1 MHVFVFCEK
10 NFVVSTKHGACLGPK
25 ILHPK
30 TSHQIFWHM
39 HGVLN
44 KIYLQNFL
52 HGITLLCSV
61 VVSVLENIWATICH
75 KKIERHLHENL
86 TIYRFEDIN
95 LTEPNCRLCSLSLG
109 YMCGVQCTEDQKSGL
124 PTSRDFICFRFTFRK
139 HLGKQHREAFC
150 WLVLWSLMIKNR
162 RQWLMCQAYNDQRTR
177 QIITIIW
184 WVLPAV
190 SLV

>member
-1 MHVFVFCEK
+1 MIDFYQGQWMYILRLQIMKENNNNLTELSCRFCSGE
-10 NFVVSTKHGACLGPK
+10 
-25 ILHPK
+25 
-30 TSHQIFWHM
+30 
-39 HGVLN
+39 
-44 KIYLQNFL
+44 YLSYSL
-52 HGITLLCSV
+52 P
-61 VVSVLENIWATICH
+61 
-75 KKIERHLHENL
+75 KKIEHHLHENL
-86 TIYRFEDIN
+86 TVFRFEDVN
-95 LTEPNCRLCSLSLG
+95 LTELNCCLCSFSLG

-162 RQWLMCQAYNDQRTR
+162 RQWLMCQAYNDQRTM
-177 QIITIIW
+177 QIIIIIW

>member
-1 MHVFVFCEK
+1 MIDFYQGMYILQLQIMKENNNSVTELNCRFCSGECLSYSLPK
-10 NFVVSTKHGACLGPK
+10 N
-25 ILHPK
+25 
-30 TSHQIFWHM
+30 W
-39 HGVLN
+39 
-44 KIYLQNFL
+44 
-52 HGITLLCSV
+52 TLLACKF
-61 VVSVLENIWATICH
+61 NYMQNC
-75 KKIERHLHENL
+75 
-86 TIYRFEDIN
+86 RFKYVH
-95 LTEPNCRLCSLSLG
+95 LTELNCRLCYFSLG